1 MGGDKK
7 KVRQPRWINYWGW
20 GSGDMLGAG
29 AQAVIT
35 GWLFYFFTTF
45 CGLSA
50 TEAGLV
56 LGLPRVIEAITCP
69 LIGYVSDNL
78 RHTWVGRKIG
88 RRKLFLLI
96 TIPLLPSF
104 ALIFRTGHTFWYYL
118 AVFIF
123 FELVYTMFLIP
134 WETLAAEMT
143 KDYKQKAKFAG
154 ARMIVA
160 QSSAILASYLPT
172 LLISQFG
179 GKDSPDTFF
188 WMAAIFGV
196 IFSIVVTIVVLTSW
210 ERPYG
215 PSELAVLSQTYGGVK
230 LQAVLMLPVKMFR
243 DLFSTL
249 KIRAFR
255 QHLSIYLGG
264 YLAQDIFNT
273 AFPIFV
279 VTVLAGT
286 TVLISQTLSLMY
298 VAQLISVMVAI
309 QVVIRIGP
317 KPAYRIAAGCFGAAL
332 LIYLVLFLQS
342 PLPGVAA
349 GGSLQSL
356 PQLWANGQLAL
367 LGWLL
372 LPVLLAGLGRGT
384 LNFVPWSVYNYL
396 PDVDEAV
403 TGQRREGIFAGV
415 MTLVRKVAQAG
426 AIMASGW
433 VMGLGGYVSPSQPG
447 QQVSQTPAAITTVT
461 LLMVIGP
468 LLVMGWG
475 WWVSRGFRLNAQT
488 HAVLVQEVERLR
500 AGATEPESEESR
512 EIVESLTGWRYE
524 QLWGRAAARDSDM
537 PVDVPAAHAAQ
548 AVPAHSVAG
557 PSGSAGGRHSR

>member
-1 MGGDKK
+1 MNPPRNLHPAA
-7 KVRQPRWINYWGW
+7 RQPTWINYWGW

-50 TEAGLV
+50 AEAGLV
-56 LGLPRVIEAITCP
+56 LGLPRLIEAITCP

-104 ALIFRTGHTFWYYL
+104 ALIFRTGHSFYYYL
-118 AVFIF
+118 LVFIF
-123 FELVYTMFLIP
+123 FELLYTMFLIP

-143 KDYKQKAKFAG
+143 KDYKEKAKFAG

-172 LLISQFG
+172 LLINQFG

-196 IFSIVVTIVVLTSW
+196 IFSVVVTIVVLTSW

-215 PSELAVLSQTYGGVK
+215 TREQAIVSQTYGGVA
-230 LQAVLMLPVKMFR
+230 LSVVLMIPVKMFR

-264 YLAQDIFNT
+264 YLSQDIFNS
-273 AFPIFV
+273 AFAFFV
-279 VTVLAGT
+279 ATVLMGAT
-286 TVLISQTLSLMY
+286 LVISQLMTVMY

-309 QVVIRIGP
+309 QIVIRTGP
-317 KPAYRIAAGCFGAAL
+317 VLAYRLAGSLFGAAL
-332 LIYLVLFLQS
+332 LLYFVFYVTRPEGFADSFKALGTNIFGALNPASPGFSLSLVFWLFV
-342 PLPGVAA
+342 PIV
-349 GGSLQSL
+349 
-356 PQLWANGQLAL
+356 
-367 LGWLL
+367 
-372 LPVLLAGLGRGT
+372 LAGLGRGT

-415 MTLVRKVAQAG
+415 MTLVRKLAQSA

-433 VMGLGGYVSPSQPG
+433 IIDLGGYIKTKPGEVVVQSPE
-447 QQVSQTPAAITTVT
+447 AIQTVT
-461 LLMVIGP
+461 LLMVCGP
-468 LLVMGWG
+468 LLMLVLGALASWK
-475 WWVSRGFRLNAQT
+475 FRLNAST
-488 HAVLVQEVERLR
+488 HAVLVHEVERLR
-500 AGATEPESEESR
+500 NGATEAENDENR
-512 EIVESLTGWRYE
+512 RIVEDLTGWSYDR
-524 QLWGRAAARDSDM
+524 LWGRGSG
-537 PVDVPAAHAAQ
+537 HAADSTLH
-548 AVPAHSVAG
+548 APNGSPAR
-557 PSGSAGGRHSR
+557 P